1 MLLDWFF
8 FIFTI
13 CINLEKCIRTLKV
26 SWSLKYILFGLH
38 VQWTFHSSNRVGQQT
53 HLAIASWQFVIVIFH
68 PKSLITN
75 KEVVKIVPIY
85 KQRNT
90 LCCSKMSHF
99 CYSYMIVMHLNIS
112 ALSNMF
118 CPCLLCS
125 YFVSSF
131 FFNFE
136 HGLLPPHFIYS
147 EINCTKSQVNL
158 IFWSDTFDYEHAMLH
173 LFCRWFILR

>member
-1 MLLDWFF
+1 MHMVCSIYIASLFILNHVFRLIFF

-75 KEVVKIVPIY
+75 KEVVKIAPIY

-125 YFVSSF
+125 YFASSF
-131 FFNFE
+131 F
-136 HGLLPPHFIYS
+136 
-147 EINCTKSQVNL
+147 L
-158 IFWSDTFDYEHAMLH
+158 ILNTVCYHHISYPQKLTVPNHKW
-173 LFCRWFILR
+173 I

>member
-1 MLLDWFF
+1 M
-8 FIFTI
+8 
-13 CINLEKCIRTLKV
+13 CIRTLKV

-68 PKSLITN
+68 PKSLVTN

-118 CPCLLCS
+118 CPRLLCS
-125 YFVSSF
+125 YYVFSF

-158 IFWSDTFDYEHAMLH
+158 IFFWSDTFDYEHVMLH